1 MQRAIRLLF
10 SDLVVAVVSRWLNML
25 FSDVN
30 VEMVAILSNIASGNK
45 PPLYRRR
52 KVLVRLRVQGNVN
65 DGVKGGKTR
74 ERLRDRAEKSLM
86 YHTIAQLSCRI
97 RLRLGR

>member
-30 VEMVAILSNIASGNK
+30 VEIVETLSNIASETSYRYTGHEK
-45 PPLYRRR
+45 CLY
-52 KVLVRLRVQGNVN
+52 G
-65 DGVKGGKTR
+65 
-74 ERLRDRAEKSLM
+74 
-86 YHTIAQLSCRI
+86 
-97 RLRLGR
+97 